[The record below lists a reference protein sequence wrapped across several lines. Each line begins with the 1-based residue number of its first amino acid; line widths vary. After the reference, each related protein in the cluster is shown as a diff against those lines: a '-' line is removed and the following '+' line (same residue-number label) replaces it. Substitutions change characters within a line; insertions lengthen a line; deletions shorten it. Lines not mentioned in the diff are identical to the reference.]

1 MLFQFQV
8 QISEKDYLEYNKFHM
23 FRSPYGRKIMRGM
36 RIAIAIV
43 FGLFM
48 LLSLVGGRFSAS
60 AWIGALPYAILLIVF
75 EAILVPFMSSSFKST
90 LKKMKKTGKMAYS
103 PSSVLAFYDDYLLE
117 TTETNQTQQKYSS
130 IERISIVD
138 QKMMYI
144 HVNNVMA
151 YLLPLSAFASQ
162 EEYERFLAFI
172 KTKCDKI
179 DIY

>member
-1 MLFQFQV
+1 
-8 QISEKDYLEYNKFHM
+8 M

>member
-23 FRSPYGRKIMRGM
+23 FRSPYGRKIIRGM
-36 RIAIAIV
+36 RIAVAVI
-43 FGLFM
+43 FGLFI
-48 LLSLVGGRFSAS
+48 LLSLLGGKFSAS

-75 EAILVPFMSSSFKST
+75 EAVLVPFMSSSFKST

-103 PSSVLAFYDDYLLE
+103 PSSVLAFYDEYLLE
-117 TTETNQTQQKYSS
+117 TAQTNRTQQTYSS

-151 YLLPLSAFASQ
+151 YLFPLSAFASQ
-162 EEYERFLAFI
+162 EEYERFLDFI